1 MEALSMEALLLS
13 EEETLRSELRA
24 DNLIDKNRAQSVQ
37 RLQQTFGD
45 TLLRYNAACAGDPT
59 RQALADCMTA
69 TAEEML
75 GLLTAGTVKK
85 EGEGRRL
92 RLGAVFALLTAVIC
106 ALAAALL
113 IERFFTAACVLLLV
127 CALCLF
133 LSGRFWFREGELR
146 VHAGLDPELLWKVL
160 RKTGGTMDRKI
171 DAFCEQARARE
182 AELTA
187 QTAAARGLDER
198 ELKLFGDL
206 LEALYADNGDYAL
219 RQLKKLRPYLERRGI
234 ELRDYDA
241 ETAAFFEVLP
251 TKNKSLTLR
260 PALLS
265 GEKLLLSGR
274 AAEHVD

>member
-1 MEALSMEALLLS
+1 MEALLLL

-24 DNLIDKNRAQSVQ
+24 DNLIDKNRDQSVQ
-37 RLQQTFGD
+37 RLHRAFGE
-45 TLLRYNAACAGDPT
+45 TLLRYNAACAGDRT
-59 RQALADCMTA
+59 RQALADCVTA

-92 RLGAVFALLTAVIC
+92 RPGAVFVLLIAVIC

-113 IERFFTAACVLLLV
+113 IRRYLTVGCVLLLV

-133 LSGRFWFREGELR
+133 LSGRFWFREGEVR
-146 VHAGLDPELLWKVL
+146 IRAGLDPELLWKVL
-160 RKTGGTMDRKI
+160 RRTGETMDRKI

-182 AELTA
+182 AELA
-187 QTAAARGLDER
+187 AETAAARAPDDR

-219 RQLKKLRPYLERRGI
+219 RRLKKLLPYLEGRGI

-241 ETAAFFEVLP
+241 ENAALFEVLP

-274 AAEHVD
+274 AAEHTD